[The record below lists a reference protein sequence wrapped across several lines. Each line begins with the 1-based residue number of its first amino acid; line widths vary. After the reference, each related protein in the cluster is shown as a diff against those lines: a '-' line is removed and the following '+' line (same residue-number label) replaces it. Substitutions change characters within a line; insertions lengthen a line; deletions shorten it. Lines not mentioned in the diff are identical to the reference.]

1 MTSKLELVTA
11 TANPDKL
18 VEILAI
24 LGNEVTLLPRP
35 PEVPDVVED
44 APDLVGNA
52 RLKAVAIADA
62 SGHPAL
68 ADDTGLEVDW
78 LDGRPGVHSA
88 RYSGPDATYESNV
101 TRLLAELD
109 GVTGDDRG
117 AQFRTVVMVRW
128 PDGREVMAEGVVRGV
143 IGMKQTGDGGFG
155 YDPVFVPL
163 EADGLTFAQMSPEA
177 KHAIS
182 HRGRALR
189 ALQAKLAEQV
199 QQP

>member
-52 RLKAVAIADA
+52 RLKAVAIANA

-101 TRLLAELD
+101 TMLLAELA

-143 IGMKQTGDGGFG
+143 IGMERTGDGGFG

>member
-101 TRLLAELD
+101 TRLLEELD

-143 IGMKQTGDGGFG
+143 IGMERSGDGGFG

>member
-52 RLKAVAIADA
+52 RLKAVAIANA

-101 TRLLAELD
+101 TMLLAELA

-128 PDGREVMAEGVVRGV
+128 PDGREVMAEGVVLGV
-143 IGMKQTGDGGFG
+143 IGMERTGDGGFG

>member
-101 TRLLAELD
+101 TMLLAELA

-143 IGMKQTGDGGFG
+143 IGMERTGDGGFG

-163 EADGLTFAQMSPEA
+163 VADGLTFAQMSPEA

>member
-1 MTSKLELVTA
+1 MESKLALVTA
-11 TANPDKL
+11 TANPDK
-18 VEILAI
+18 VAEILAI
-24 LGNEVTLLPRP
+24 LGDAVTLLPRP

-52 RLKAVAIADA
+52 RLKAVAIAEA
-62 SGHPAL
+62 TGHPAL

-88 RYSGPDATYESNV
+88 RYSGPDATYETNV
-101 TRLLAELD
+101 TKLLEELD

-128 PDGREVMAEGVVRGV
+128 PDGREVMAEGIVRGV
-143 IGMKQTGDGGFG
+143 IGTDRRGAGGFG
-155 YDPVFVPL
+155 YDPVFQPV
-163 EADGLTFAQMSPEA
+163 EAGGQSFAEMTAEA

-189 ALQAKLAEQV
+189 ALLAKLG
-199 QQP
+199 